1 MTNTQK
7 HVSASI
13 MSELYFESLK
23 SLGLMEP
30 LHEVPFHIQCRSNGF
45 GQAQRCLALLASQ
58 AEGCEYLTEWSKA
71 LRLDSRLSHWMGDR
85 PAPHSSTLSR
95 SLAATDAQTIE
106 VLRRDILVPLSDQ
119 AFVSAEATGPWL
131 FVDVDSKG
139 LPAEGKTYQRTS
151 YGRMSDGRKRL
162 GYRLHLL
169 SLANRWPLEMDL
181 TGANEHGVVQ
191 AMVLCKRLMHRV
203 SEDIC
208 RRIVIRGDSAYG
220 CVRFIRFV
228 QRYDC
233 GYILKGY
240 NASTARRLWR
250 ESSASQCRIHRK
262 DQPDLL
268 AKDCGVTTLT
278 GMTRQKRHGGV
289 ERRKSVKVTVPRVVV
304 YQEDPNQVPSDKTP
318 QWFCLITT
326 LSSEAFDCEAL
337 LQADQDRG
345 GAVENIFSQLDQ
357 AFAVTH
363 LRTRSYY
370 GNYTYF
376 LLALIAA
383 NLTQQ
388 IRNNALERDLP
399 VPAGLGQMVV
409 EAKQCGL
416 SLAQDA
422 QAGCVLHE
430 GLVGH
435 YTATFKAV
443 LRCSYQHRFKY
454 AA

>member
-1 MTNTQK
+1 MTSTQK

-13 MSELYFESLK
+13 MSELYFESLN

-30 LHEVPFHIQCRSNGF
+30 LQGVPFHIQRRRNGF
-45 GQAQRCLALLASQ
+45 GPAQRCLALLASQ
-58 AEGCEYLTEWSKA
+58 AEGCEHLTDWSKG

-95 SLAATDAQTIE
+95 SLAATDAQTIA
-106 VLRRDILVPLSDQ
+106 VLRRDVLVPLSDQ
-119 AFVSAEATGPWL
+119 AFMSAEATGPWL

-139 LPAEGKTYQRTS
+139 LPAEGKTYQGTS
-151 YGRMSDGRKRL
+151 YGRMSDGRNRL

-169 SLANRWPLEMDL
+169 SLANRWPLEMEL
-181 TGANEHGVVQ
+181 TGANEHGVGQ
-191 AMVLCKRLMHRV
+191 AMVLCKRLMHRG
-203 SEDIC
+203 SDRI
-208 RRIVIRGDSAYG
+208 RRNAVIRGDSAYG
-220 CVRFIRFV
+220 CVRFIRFL
-228 QRYDC
+228 QRYPC
-233 GYILKGY
+233 GYLLKGY
-240 NASTARRLWR
+240 NASTAKRLWR
-250 ESSASQCRIHRK
+250 ENDGPRSRIRRT

-268 AKDCGVTTLT
+268 VLDCGVTQLT
-278 GMTRQKRHGGV
+278 GMTRQKRRGGT
-289 ERRKSVKVTVPRVVV
+289 ERRQSMKVTVPRVVV
-304 YQEDPNQVPSDKTP
+304 YREDPEQVPSDKTP

-326 LSSEAFDCEAL
+326 LGADVFDCEAL
-337 LQADQDRG
+337 LQAYQDRG

-357 AFAVTH
+357 AFSITH
-363 LRTRSYY
+363 LRSRSYY
-370 GNYTYF
+370 GNYTYL

-383 NLTQQ
+383 NLTQR
-388 IRNNALERDLP
+388 IRDDAMQRDLP
-399 VPAGLGQMVV
+399 VAAGLGQMVV

-416 SLAQDA
+416 SLAQDE

-435 YTATFKAV
+435 YTATFRAV

>member
-1 MTNTQK
+1 MTSTQK

-30 LHEVPFHIQCRSNGF
+30 LGEVPFQMQCRRTGF
-45 GQAQRCLALLASQ
+45 GPAQRCLALLASQ
-58 AEGCEYLTEWSKA
+58 AEGCEYLTDWTKD

-85 PAPHSSTLSR
+85 PAPHPSTLSR

-106 VLRRDILVPLSDQ
+106 VLRREILVPLSDQ

-139 LPAEGKTYQRTS
+139 LPAEGKTYQGTS
-151 YGRMSDGRKRL
+151 YGRMSDGRNRL

-169 SLANRWPLEMDL
+169 CLANRWPLEMDL
-181 TGANEHGVVQ
+181 TGANEHGVGQ
-191 AMVLCKRLMHRV
+191 AMVLCKRLMRRV
-203 SEDIC
+203 SQDIC
-208 RRIVIRGDSAYG
+208 RRIVVRGDSAYG
-220 CVRFIRFV
+220 GVRFIRFV
-228 QRYDC
+228 QRYAC
-233 GYILKGY
+233 GYLLKGY

-250 ESSASQCRIHRK
+250 ESSAPQCRIHRT

-268 AKDCGVTTLT
+268 VKDCGVTQLT

-289 ERRKSVKVTVPRVVV
+289 ERRQSMKVTVPRVVV
-304 YQEDPNQVPSDKTP
+304 YQEDSSQVPSDKTP

-326 LSSEAFDCEAL
+326 LWSEAFDCEAL
-337 LQADQDRG
+337 LQAYQDRG
-345 GAVENIFSQLDQ
+345 GTVENIFSQLDQ
-357 AFAVTH
+357 AFAITH
-363 LRTRSYY
+363 LRSRSYY
-370 GNYTYF
+370 GNHTYL

-388 IRNNALERDLP
+388 IRDAAMERDLP
-399 VPAGLGQMVV
+399 IPAGLGQMVV

-416 SLAQDA
+416 SLAQDE